1 MSTEMRYKGAGLELA
16 IVTVVATDGSMVY
29 DRRAELYLTAAVPQL
44 K

>member
-29 DRRAELYLTAAVPQL
+29 DRRAELYLTGAIPQL